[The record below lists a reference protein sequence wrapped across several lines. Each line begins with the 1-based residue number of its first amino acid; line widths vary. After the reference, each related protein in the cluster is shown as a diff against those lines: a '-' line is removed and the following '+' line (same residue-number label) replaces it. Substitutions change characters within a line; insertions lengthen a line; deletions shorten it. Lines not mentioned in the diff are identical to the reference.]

1 MGLLGRPLDNYDYL
15 TFAAGILILIGFMTL
30 VIFIMGLPGRIAIKR
45 NHPHAESVKVMG
57 YMGFLA
63 VVPWVHAFMWA
74 FHDSITVD
82 VRRFPEEEREA
93 IRMEIERLKGQEDKP
108 AIETD
113 ADDLAQNN
121 ASDQKP

>member
-15 TFAAGILILIGFMTL
+15 TFAAGILILIAFMTL
-30 VIFIMGLPGRIAIKR
+30 VLFIMGLPGRIAIRR

-74 FHDSITVD
+74 FHDSMTID
-82 VRRFPEEEREA
+82 VRRFPKEEREA
-93 IRMEIERLKGQEDKP
+93 IRKEIDRLKGEDEKP
-108 AIETD
+108 TLETAQGQVPPDATD
-113 ADDLAQNN
+113 A
-121 ASDQKP
+121 KV